1 MGQNLL
7 DGSLLTG
14 ATKVWYPFLA
24 SSGEQGRHLRRE
36 SRGGMSGTHCD
47 SSLLESVW
55 QLDTIRVITEV
66 LAAAIRPH
74 KLGYELVR
82 SPFR

>member
-24 SSGEQGRHLRRE
+24 SSGEQGVVI
-36 SRGGMSGTHCD
+36 CD
-47 SSLLESVW
+47 VNPE
-55 QLDTIRVITEV
+55 E
-66 LAAAIRPH
+66 
-74 KLGYELVR
+74 G
-82 SPFR
+82 